1 MIKKI
6 FVNLP
11 VQDVKRTM
19 DFFGKLGFTFNKQ
32 FTDENAAAM
41 VIGENMYAMLLR
53 KEFFKSFIKKE
64 IADSAK
70 TTEVLTALEVG
81 SKKEVDELLEKAKAA
96 GGTIPKETQDLG
108 FMYQR
113 DFEDPDGHI
122 WEIFWMDPNHVHKE

>member
-81 SKKEVDELLEKAKAA
+81 SKKEVDELVEKAEAA
-96 GGTIPKETQDLG
+96 GGRIPKEAQDLG

-122 WEIFWMDPNHVHKE
+122 WEIFWMDPSYVHK

>member
-81 SKKEVDELLEKAKAA
+81 SKKEVDELVEKAETA
-96 GGTIPKETQDLG
+96 GGRIPKEAQDLG

-122 WEIFWMDPNHVHKE
+122 WEIFWMDPSYVHK